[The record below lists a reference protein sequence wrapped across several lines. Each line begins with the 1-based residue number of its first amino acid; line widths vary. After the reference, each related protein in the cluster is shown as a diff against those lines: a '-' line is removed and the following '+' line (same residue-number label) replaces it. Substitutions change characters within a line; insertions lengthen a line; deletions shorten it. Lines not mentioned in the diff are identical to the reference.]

1 MVSERYEI
9 GLRIRKEVLGEKY
22 VENAI
27 KSATEFDRELQDI
40 LNEYVWGIV
49 WSGKAIPRKYKS
61 LINIALLAAMGRSN
75 ELKLHIKGAFRNGC
89 TLEEVKEALIQ
100 AMIYAGA
107 PAGVE
112 GFRVAREAIEEMRK
126 EGFEIR

>member
-1 MVSERYEI
+1 MSSRYEV

-22 VENAI
+22 VEEAM
-27 KSATEFDRELQDI
+27 KSATEFDRDLQDI

-49 WSGKAIPRKYKS
+49 WTGKAIPRKYKS
-61 LINIALLAAMGRSN
+61 LINIAMLAALGRIN
-75 ELKLHIKGAFRNGC
+75 ELKIHVKGAIRNGC
-89 TLEEVKEALIQ
+89 TLEEIKEALIQ

-112 GFRVAREAIEEMRK
+112 GFRAAKEAIEELKR
-126 EGFEIR
+126 EGIQI

>member
-1 MVSERYEI
+1 MSSRYEV

-22 VENAI
+22 VEEAM
-27 KSATEFDRELQDI
+27 KSATEFDRDLQDI

-49 WSGKAIPRKYKS
+49 WAGKAIPRKYKS
-61 LINIALLAAMGRSN
+61 LINIAMLAALGRIN
-75 ELKLHIKGAFRNGC
+75 ELKIHVKGAIRNGC
-89 TLEEVKEALIQ
+89 TLEEIKEALIQ

-112 GFRVAREAIEEMRK
+112 GFRAAKEAIEELKR
-126 EGFEIR
+126 EGIQIR